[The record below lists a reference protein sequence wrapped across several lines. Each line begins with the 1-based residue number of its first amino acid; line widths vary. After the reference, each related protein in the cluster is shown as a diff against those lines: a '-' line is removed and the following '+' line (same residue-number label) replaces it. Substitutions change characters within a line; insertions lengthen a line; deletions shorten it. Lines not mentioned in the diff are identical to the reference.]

1 MRQKYKSVFF
11 VGIGGIGMSA
21 LARYFKRKNYN
32 VAGYDKTPSK
42 LTSELQEEGISIHF
56 EDDISFIED
65 VFKKKEE
72 TLIVYTPAIPKN
84 HKELNFF
91 IDNGFVIKKRSE
103 VLGDITRSL
112 SSIAIAGTHGKTT
125 VSSMVAHVLMS
136 SEKPVSAFLG
146 GILKGYKSNFLQ
158 NSICE
163 KSTAVLEADE
173 FDRSFLQ
180 LSPEIALITAIDAD
194 HLDIYNN
201 YEELKKNFVEF
212 TKRIK
217 IGGKLIQKLGL
228 DLETEKENYTYSLS
242 DEKADF
248 CAINIRQEKEKY
260 RFDVKTP
267 NGILKDI
274 LLSMSGLVN
283 VENAIAAI
291 ASTSFLN
298 ISNKEYKKAF
308 SSFSG
313 IRRRFEYQINTENLV
328 YIDDYAHHPEELKA
342 VISSVRDIY
351 PNKKITGIFQPHL
364 YSRTQDF
371 ADEFAHSLSLL
382 DELILLDIYP
392 AREEPIEGV
401 TSKIIFDKVEI
412 EQKKLCKKEELLE
425 KIKDKKVE
433 ILLTLGAGNIDRLVE
448 PLREYLVHRAF

>member
-1 MRQKYKSVFF
+1 MLQKYKSVFF

-21 LARYFKRKNYN
+21 LARYFNRKDYT

-42 LTSELQEEGISIHF
+42 LTSELKEEGISIHF
-56 EDDISFIED
+56 EDDISLVDDI
-65 VFKKKEE
+65 FKQKKE
-72 TLIVYTPAIPKN
+72 TLIVYTPAIPRT

-125 VSSMVAHVLMS
+125 VSSMVAHILMS

-146 GILKGYKSNFLQ
+146 GVLKGYNSNFLQ

-163 KSTAVLEADE
+163 ESTAVLEADE

-180 LSPEIALITAIDAD
+180 LSPEVALITAIDAD
-194 HLDIYNN
+194 HLDIYDN
-201 YEELKKNFVEF
+201 YEELKKNFIEF
-212 TKRIK
+212 TKRVK
-217 IGGKLIQKLGL
+217 TGGKIIQKLGL

-248 CAINIRQEKEKY
+248 CAINVRQEKEKY

-267 NGILKDI
+267 SGILRDI

-298 ISNKEYKKAF
+298 ITNEEYKKAF

-313 IRRRFEYQINTENLV
+313 IRRRFDYQINTESLV

-342 VISSVRDIY
+342 VISSVKNIY
-351 PNKKITGIFQPHL
+351 PNKKITGVFQPHL

-371 ADEFAHSLSLL
+371 ADEFAQSLNLL

-401 TSKIIFDKVEI
+401 TSKIIFDKVDI
-412 EQKKLCKKEELLE
+412 DQKELCKKEELLD
-425 KIKDKKVE
+425 KIKDRKIEV
-433 ILLTLGAGNIDRLVE
+433 LLTLGAGNIDRLVE
-448 PLREYLVHRAF
+448 PLKEHFL